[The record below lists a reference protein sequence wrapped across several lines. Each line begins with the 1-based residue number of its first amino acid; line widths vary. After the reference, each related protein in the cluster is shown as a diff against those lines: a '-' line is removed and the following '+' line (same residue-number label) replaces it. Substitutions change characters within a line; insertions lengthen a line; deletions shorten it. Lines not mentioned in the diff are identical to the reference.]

1 MRDFILCSVL
11 LHTSIPLNQVE
22 FEFESGFDLMK
33 ISNKDCDSQLY
44 TLREKCP
51 YSELLWPVFSC
62 FRKEYG
68 KILCIF
74 PPYSVRMQENKD
86 RNNSEYG
93 QFLRSG

>member
-33 ISNKDCDSQLY
+33 ISNKDCDSQLN
-44 TLREKCP
+44 TLREKCT

-68 KILCIF
+68 ITLYLSAVFSPNAGK
-74 PPYSVRMQENKD
+74 
-86 RNNSEYG
+86 
-93 QFLRSG
+93 